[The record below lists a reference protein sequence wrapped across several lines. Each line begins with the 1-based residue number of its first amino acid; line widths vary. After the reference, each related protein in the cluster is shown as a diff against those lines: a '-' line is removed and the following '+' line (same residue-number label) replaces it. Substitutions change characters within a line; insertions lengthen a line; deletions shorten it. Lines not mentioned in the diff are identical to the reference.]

1 MKPYSVDLR
10 TRIVRA
16 LQEEGTAKSAAARLF
31 GVSLSS
37 VKRYARIASR
47 GESLKPRKGGGRPP
61 KTDET
66 TQKLLEE
73 DVKERPAAAVSE
85 RRRFLEHTTGKVLS
99 DSTVVRLL
107 KRMGFSQKTDCG
119 GGGARR
125 VAESRLEGGACLENR
140 AEAARLLK
148 DEMGTNT
155 SLSVLRAW
163 SRRGQRAYCSVP
175 RNRGSNTTLL
185 SSMTTEGM
193 GPSLAVEGTTTGAVF
208 EAYVERVVCPVLC
221 PGQIVVMDNL
231 SAHKGE
237 RVRELIE
244 GRGCE
249 LLYLPPYS
257 PDLNPIEEAF
267 EDQGCLTES

>member
-73 DVKERPAAAVSE
+73 DVKERPAVAVSE

-99 DSTVVRLL
+99 DSTVLRLL
-107 KRMGFSQKTDCG
+107 KRMGFSQKNG
-119 GGGARR
+119 LWGRWS
-125 VAESRLEGGACLENR
+125 E
-140 AEAARLLK
+140 
-148 DEMGTNT
+148 T
-155 SLSVLRAW
+155 S
-163 SRRGQRAYCSVP
+163 G
-175 RNRGSNTTLL
+175 
-185 SSMTTEGM
+185 
-193 GPSLAVEGTTTGAVF
+193 
-208 EAYVERVVCPVLC
+208 
-221 PGQIVVMDNL
+221 
-231 SAHKGE
+231 
-237 RVRELIE
+237 
-244 GRGCE
+244 
-249 LLYLPPYS
+249 
-257 PDLNPIEEAF
+257 
-267 EDQGCLTES
+267 